1 MSKRFVIALLCLMFL
16 PVYSV
21 VGYNVW
27 NDTSGLFNTDFSSPR
42 SVEPN
47 QHFIKMRYLLANPD
61 KYDAYCFGTSRIAN
75 IDLTKIKDG
84 HRYYNMTYS
93 MGLPAEWLNDLRIML
108 HHHVSVHCVIL
119 GLDDVDFL
127 VDPASH
133 NTDLLRIPYR
143 ENNFS
148 TYMAYLF
155 RNPKAPQ
162 IGYNPYYASI
172 YDIYDSGRTLH
183 EAPDQR
189 IEADLDAH
197 RKKVAEIQVSPNDL
211 SRRYQAL
218 AEIQEIKNL
227 CESNGIKLIV
237 FISPH
242 EHKLYQAMDLD
253 RFREIQYRLAQI
265 TPYYDFSGLNR
276 ITTDDYY
283 YYEVS
288 HYRPIVGD
296 MIIHRIFDM
305 PKEADTDFGKYV
317 EQTF

>member
-1 MSKRFVIALLCLMFL
+1 M
-16 PVYSV
+16 
-21 VGYNVW
+21 
-27 NDTSGLFNTDFSSPR
+27 
-42 SVEPN
+42 
-47 QHFIKMRYLLANPD
+47 
-61 KYDAYCFGTSRIAN
+61 
-75 IDLTKIKDG
+75 
-84 HRYYNMTYS
+84 
-93 MGLPAEWLNDLRIML
+93 
-108 HHHVSVHCVIL
+108 
-119 GLDDVDFL
+119 DFL

-288 HYRPIVGD
+288 HYRP
-296 MIIHRIFDM
+296 HRW
-305 PKEADTDFGKYV
+305 
-317 EQTF
+317 